1 MHQENATPCLKPGY
15 INEDDICTWKLVKK
29 KNHTEKFNHLIML
42 LFRLFTFLLHLICA
56 EGNIPNHFTVA
67 IMILRW
73 WSIISLLKQINASNA
88 NSNQTYPS
96 KKLAYVHYQIL
107 CMSVWLLENIFARSF
122 LFIVS
127 IINIVMTIT
136 SPVPLL
142 LKCVFSSYPPTTI
155 HRKRLIFFWNFPLI
169 KNYKEKKVGFH
180 HSTHTTC
187 RHDDDCYDEALN
199 FTRSKSSHHRIVA
212 VVVIFYVLL
221 RNKCTM
227 TDIIIMTS
235 LSWFMIVLYEYPF
248 VLLIPWYYLVHSFL
262 IWWKC

>member
-1 MHQENATPCLKPGY
+1 MRTLSNSTYVRMTFRKYFCQIIPFYCEHHQHSH
-15 INEDDICTWKLVKK
+15 D
-29 KNHTEKFNHLIML
+29 NHITCSTFTQVCL
-42 LFRLFTFLLHLICA
+42 LFVPTDH
-56 EGNIPNHFTVA
+56 H
-67 IMILRW
+67 
-73 WSIISLLKQINASNA
+73 
-88 NSNQTYPS
+88 
-96 KKLAYVHYQIL
+96 
-107 CMSVWLLENIFARSF
+107 
-122 LFIVS
+122 
-127 IINIVMTIT
+127 
-136 SPVPLL
+136 SP
-142 LKCVFSSYPPTTI
+142 KAFDI
-155 HRKRLIFFWNFPLI
+155 FWNFPLI

-221 RNKCTM
+221 KNKCTM

-248 VLLIPWYYLVHSFL
+248 VLLIPWYCLVHSFL